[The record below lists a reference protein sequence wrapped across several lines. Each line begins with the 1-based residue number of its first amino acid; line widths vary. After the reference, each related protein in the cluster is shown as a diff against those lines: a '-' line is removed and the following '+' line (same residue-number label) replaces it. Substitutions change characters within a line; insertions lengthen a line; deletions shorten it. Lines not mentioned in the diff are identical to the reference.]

1 MPNNCNSI
9 FDNRFYL
16 ILLCGFL
23 YSCAINEASPGSYD
37 NYSGKILIQSSQ
49 NQTVSYN
56 SNIIIYKNRSII
68 QITKPFIGNVMNINI
83 YKNKPAEIYPREI
96 NSYLD
101 KFLDDYGGNA
111 NEWLNQCVINKNNLN
126 ISKENF
132 SFYCSNENGESRI
145 RININLNEITVIL
158 LQKDK

>member
-1 MPNNCNSI
+1 
-9 FDNRFYL
+9 
-16 ILLCGFL
+16 
-23 YSCAINEASPGSYD
+23 
-37 NYSGKILIQSSQ
+37 
-49 NQTVSYN
+49 
-56 SNIIIYKNRSII
+56 
-68 QITKPFIGNVMNINI
+68 MNINI

-111 NEWLNQCVINKNNLN
+111 YKWLNQCVINKNNLN

-132 SFYCSNENGESRI
+132 LFYCSNENGESRI

>member
-1 MPNNCNSI
+1 M
-9 FDNRFYL
+9 
-16 ILLCGFL
+16 
-23 YSCAINEASPGSYD
+23 YSCAINDASPGSYD
-37 NYSGKILIQSSQ
+37 NYSGKILIKSSQ
-49 NQTVSYN
+49 TQTVSYN

-111 NEWLNQCVINKNNLN
+111 NEWLNQCVINKNNKN

>member
-1 MPNNCNSI
+1 
-9 FDNRFYL
+9 
-16 ILLCGFL
+16 
-23 YSCAINEASPGSYD
+23 
-37 NYSGKILIQSSQ
+37 
-49 NQTVSYN
+49 
-56 SNIIIYKNRSII
+56 
-68 QITKPFIGNVMNINI
+68 MNINI

-132 SFYCSNENGESRI
+132 SFYCSNKNGESRI

>member
-1 MPNNCNSI
+1 M
-9 FDNRFYL
+9 
-16 ILLCGFL
+16 
-23 YSCAINEASPGSYD
+23 YSCAINDASPGSYD
-37 NYSGKILIQSSQ
+37 SYSGKILIKSSQ

-132 SFYCSNENGESRI
+132 SFYCSNKNGESRI